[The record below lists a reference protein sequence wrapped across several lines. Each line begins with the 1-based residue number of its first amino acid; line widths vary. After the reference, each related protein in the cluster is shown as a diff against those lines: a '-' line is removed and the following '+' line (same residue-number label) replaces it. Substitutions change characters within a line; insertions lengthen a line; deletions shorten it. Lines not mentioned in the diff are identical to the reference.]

1 MKAVLTTAGDRAEVH
16 FPYDPSLVTAI
27 KAIGGFRWSP
37 DNRCWWSKDHD
48 KAKKFVESVNNGSIA
63 EMLRIQNEE
72 REELVRISKATDSDM
87 FIPCPD
93 GHEYMPFQK
102 AGIAYASSRKNVLFG
117 DEPGLGKTMQAIG
130 LMNLRKSKRILV
142 ICPATLK
149 LMWKGALTEWLT
161 MPLSIGIAEGK
172 NWPNTSV
179 VVINYDILHN
189 HVYRLNENEWDLMV
203 IDEAHYLK
211 NPDARRTRVVFGY
224 TPPKSKQSK
233 QALLTP
239 IPAKSIA
246 GLTGTPIPSRPI
258 EGWTLFHALDP
269 VAFPSFMGYA
279 KRYCNATQGYHG
291 WDFSGSSNLLE
302 LQEKLRASFMV
313 RRLKKDVL
321 TELPPKRRQII
332 ELEARASDKA
342 AIKAEWDAYNARQ
355 DNEAE
360 LIDAIIK
367 ENDEAYKTAVNNMAE
382 ASKVAFTA
390 MSKVRH
396 DTAVS
401 KVDRVID
408 FLENALESGPVVCM
422 AHHREV
428 VDSITDHFKERAV
441 KLYGGMSKEDKNQ
454 SVEDFQSGKA
464 DLFVG
469 SISAAGVGLTLTR
482 SSTVVFAELD
492 WVPGNVTQ
500 AEDRCHRIGQKDS
513 VNVIHLV
520 IEGSLDSKIAK
531 TLVEKQE
538 VIDKALDK
546 ELVFDQIVLPAT
558 VQTVSKK
565 EVEQVAS
572 LLTDDEIALVHA
584 CIRTLDAM
592 NPDGASTVN
601 EVGFNKVD
609 SGIGHSLAT
618 CAKLTSKQASLGLRI
633 CRKYNNTQ
641 LGGRL
646 TPIIERLAK

>member
-16 FPYDPSLVTAI
+16 FSYDPSLVTAI
-27 KAIGGFRWSP
+27 KALGGFRWSP
-37 DNRCWWSKDHD
+37 DNRCWWSTDHD
-48 KAKKFVESVNNGSIA
+48 KARRFVEAVNSGSLA
-63 EMLRIQNEE
+63 EMIQKQNEE
-72 REELVRISKATDSDM
+72 RMAIIQISKATDANIE
-87 FIPCPD
+87 IPAPS

-102 AGIAYASSRKNVLFG
+102 AGIAYADTRKNVLFG
-117 DEPGLGKTMQAIG
+117 DEPGLGKTIQAIG
-130 LMNLRKSKRILV
+130 LMNMTKARNALV
-142 ICPATLK
+142 ICPATLRM
-149 LMWKGALTEWLT
+149 MWKGAMMEWLT
-161 MPLSIGIAEGK
+161 YPISVGIADGK
-172 NWPNTSV
+172 KWPGTSV
-179 VVINYDILHN
+179 VIINYDILHN
-189 HVYRLNENEWDLMV
+189 HAFHLHEVDWDIVV

-211 NPDARRTRVVFGY
+211 NPDARRTRIVFGY
-224 TPPKSKQSK
+224 TPPKKKQGT
-233 QALLTP
+233 QATLLP
-239 IPAKSIA
+239 IPYKRLVA
-246 GLTGTPIPSRPI
+246 LTGTPIPSRPI

-279 KRYCNATQGYHG
+279 KRYCAATQGYHG

-332 ELEARASDKA
+332 ELEAKASDKQ
-342 AIKAEWDAYNARQ
+342 AIKAEWDAYNASQ
-355 DNEAE
+355 TNEAE

-367 ENDEAYKTAVNNMAE
+367 ENDEAYKSAVRNMAE
-382 ASKVAFTA
+382 ANKVAFTA
-390 MSKVRH
+390 MSTVRYN
-396 DTAVS
+396 TAIA

-408 FLENALESGPVVCM
+408 FLDNALESGPVVCM

-428 VDSITDHFKERAV
+428 VEKIADHFGSRAV
-441 KLYGGMSKEDKNQ
+441 KLYGGMSKEAKNQ
-454 SVEDFQSGKA
+454 SVEDFQNGKA

-546 ELVFDQIVLPAT
+546 DIVFDQVVLPAT
-558 VQTVSKK
+558 PQTVSKREIE
-565 EVEQVAS
+565 EVAAKLSDQEVAV
-572 LLTDDEIALVHA
+572 IHA
-584 CIRTLDAM
+584 CLRSLDAM
-592 NPDGASTVN
+592 NPDGASAIN
-601 EVGFNKVD
+601 EVGFNKID
-609 SGIGHSLAT
+609 SAIGHSLAS
-618 CAKLTSKQASLGLRI
+618 ASHLSQKQASLGLRI

-646 TPIIERLAK
+646 NPIIDRLSK